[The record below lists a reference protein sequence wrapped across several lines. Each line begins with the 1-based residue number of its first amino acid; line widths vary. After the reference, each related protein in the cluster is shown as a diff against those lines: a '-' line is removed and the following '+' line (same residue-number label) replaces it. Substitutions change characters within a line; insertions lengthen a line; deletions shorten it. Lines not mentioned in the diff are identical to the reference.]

1 MELEKIHNEIDSVVA
16 EFGKRPY
23 DFFTILT
30 NSNDPTLDL
39 QNQNSQLEFVKA
51 ETWHSLDLSSYV
63 LWAISDNG
71 DLLWWNGSQTIA
83 MAHRDSTFVS
93 EPVRPKQF
101 IRLVGMGKV
110 GRIFPDSIGGKDV

>member
-1 MELEKIHNEIDSVVA
+1 MELREIHIEIDSVLA
-16 EFGKRPY
+16 EFGERPY

-30 NSNDPTLDL
+30 DSEDPNIDL
-39 QNQNSQLEFVKA
+39 QNQNSKREFVKA
-51 ETWHSLDLSSYV
+51 ETWHSLDLSAYV

-93 EPVRPKQF
+93 EPVGPKQF
-101 IRLVGMGKV
+101 IRLIGMGKV
-110 GRIFPDSIGGKDV
+110 GQIFPDLIVGRNV